1 MFILFYQGKEIEIVE
16 KYFKIVIFLCEK
28 ELNCISKERNQCF
41 EELFFYL
48 FIYYMYGMYF
58 YNRFCIV
65 IRDFE
70 VFFDRD
76 IEIILDYV

>member
-1 MFILFYQGKEIEIVE
+1 
-16 KYFKIVIFLCEK
+16 
-28 ELNCISKERNQCF
+28 
-41 EELFFYL
+41 
-48 FIYYMYGMYF
+48 MYGMYF
-58 YNRFCIV
+58 NNRFCIV